1 MVIKELFPL
10 PVLFHEFDPFLVKKI
25 KDLVIP
31 RLDVFLK
38 KDYKTPTT
46 VETDFFSKRIIDL
59 DEIPEFAVELNKC
72 KNEFEKIT
80 GCNSSY
86 LVDYWI
92 QNYKEKQYH
101 DTHNH
106 GRVEIAGVYYI
117 QANDQAGEFEIFNPN
132 LGASIFVEGSGN
144 DTQTKFNQSVQSI
157 KPKEGGL
164 ILFPGYVNHRALPG
178 GPNCIRTSLAFN
190 FYPIFFDK

>member
-10 PVLFHEFDPFLVKKI
+10 PVLFHELDPSLVKKI

-31 RLDVFLK
+31 RLDVFSK
-38 KDYKTPTT
+38 EDYKTPTT

-59 DEIPEFAVELNKC
+59 NEIPEFVEELNKC

-92 QNYKEKQYH
+92 QNYKKNHSH
-101 DTHNH
+101 DIHNH
-106 GRVEIAGVYYI
+106 GRVEISGVYYI
-117 QANDQAGEFEIFNPN
+117 QANDQAGEFEIFSPNPG
-132 LGASIFVEGSGN
+132 LSIFLEGSGN
-144 DTQTKFNQSVQSI
+144 STQTKFNQSVQSI

-164 ILFPGYVNHRALPG
+164 ILFPGYVDHRALPG
-178 GPNCIRTSLAFN
+178 GSNCIRTSLAFN